1 MFAYNPTVNDMSGQI
16 RGEGI
21 VNAAQMNAQ
30 AKMKLADDIG
40 SAVVSLAGSY
50 AGAKAQAA
58 ELQGYDEVFKMH
70 GQQLGFSGEDV
81 ERILKMPD
89 QQRRGLYT
97 SFYQNHA
104 PYAQRMDY
112 LNTQMAP
119 RATTV
124 NAGYGTAPAASGAG
138 GGGGGDVLT
147 F

>member
-1 MFAYNPTVNDMSGQI
+1 MFAYNPTVNDESGAI
-16 RGEGI
+16 RGQGI
-21 VNAAQMNAQ
+21 VNSAQMNAQ

-70 GQQLGFSGEDV
+70 GNQLGFSGEDV

-112 LNTQMAP
+112 LNTQMAN
-119 RATTV
+119 RGG
-124 NAGYGTAPAASGAG
+124 GYG
-138 GGGGGDVLT
+138 GGGGGGGAAGGSQPFMMVP
-147 F
+147 